1 MSRQNKLGAVIVSLA
16 AIALAGCAAS
26 FNDQAI
32 APVNGAFNNN
42 NLNGTY
48 VVAFSGTDTGNAN
61 PSYFAMTGIVT
72 ANGNGSLTGG
82 AIDLD
87 DPALGSA
94 LQTGYVF
101 ADVPVSG
108 NYNITPDGRGNGS
121 ISFSING
128 AQVQFGLDFV
138 LTSSTHGMITRF
150 DNNGSGSGTIDLQQ
164 PVLSQSALQGSY
176 SFGLEGVDSSV
187 VDPLSAVGSFTLDG
201 NGNVIFGVEDMNDNG
216 NSSNLQAVP
225 IQGTVLLGSPG
236 SAQLRTSAPEY
247 GTPHFDVWPIDP
259 THLKFIEM
267 DSTAFLAGDAFVS
280 TGQTAFPS
288 GPLVFTLGGED
299 TAQGPFVAGGLL
311 TSDGSSQI
319 QNGLEDIN
327 DEGYVAQAP
336 SISGNFTS
344 NGVRSV
350 LTLNGIY
357 NGDIT
362 SNVVS
367 GSYTFA
373 AYPYSGGIMLL
384 EIDNGAGSTFGI
396 SSGNIYPQSATA
408 LAGSQ
413 SYGLNLS
420 GSNTLGETDWIAEF
434 TASGNGASGLY
445 DANNS
450 GSLISGY
457 SLGSGGSYTVGP
469 NGRGTM
475 QFPGLQMNGASI
487 IPALN
492 LTFYVLDS
500 STAVFIE
507 TDGNQLATGA
517 FQAQDATNSPV
528 AGLAHTMFMRPPMP
542 AQRNL
547 RDIHR

>member
-1 MSRQNKLGAVIVSLA
+1 MSLQNKLAIVFVSFA
-16 AIALAGCAAS
+16 AIALAGCAVS
-26 FNDQAI
+26 VNDQAV
-32 APVNGAFNNN
+32 APANGAFNNS

-48 VVAFSGTDTGNAN
+48 VVAFTGTDNGNAN
-61 PSYFAMTGIVT
+61 PNYFAMTGIVT

-94 LQTGYVF
+94 LKTGYVF
-101 ADVPVSG
+101 ADIPVSG
-108 NYNITPDGRGNGS
+108 NYSITPDGRGNGS
-121 ISFSING
+121 ISLSING

-138 LTSSTHGMITRF
+138 LTSSNHGMITRF

-164 PVLSQSALQGSY
+164 PALSQSALQGSY
-176 SFGLEGVDSSV
+176 SFGLGGVDSGIV
-187 VDPLSAVGSFTLDG
+187 NPLSAVGSFTLDG
-201 NGNVIFGVEDMNDNG
+201 KGNVISGIEDLNDNG
-216 NSSNLQAVP
+216 NSSELQALP
-225 IQGTVLLGSPG
+225 IQGAVLLGSPG
-236 SAQLRTSAPEY
+236 SAQLRTSAPGL
-247 GTPHFDVWPIDP
+247 GTLRFDVWPIDS
-259 THLKFIEM
+259 THLKFVET
-267 DSTAFLAGDAFVS
+267 DSMAFLAGDAFVS

-288 GPLVFTLGGED
+288 GPLVFTLSGED
-299 TAQGPFVAGGLL
+299 TTQGPFVAGGLL

-319 QNGLEDIN
+319 QSGLEDIN
-327 DEGYVAQAP
+327 DEGFVAQAP
-336 SISGNFTS
+336 SVSGNFTS
-344 NGVRSV
+344 DGVRSV

-357 NGDIT
+357 NGNIT

-373 AYPYSGGIMLL
+373 AYPYSGGIVLL
-384 EIDNGAGSTFGI
+384 EIDGGAGSTLGI
-396 SSGNIYPQSATA
+396 SSGTIYTQSATA
-408 LAGSQ
+408 LIGQQ

-420 GSNTLGETDWIAEF
+420 GANTFGEADWIAEF
-434 TASGNGASGLY
+434 TASGNVVSGLY

-475 QFPGLQMNGASI
+475 QFPGLQMNGSSI

-528 AGLAHTMFMRPPMP
+528 AGLAHATSMRPPMT

-547 RDIHR
+547 PAIHR

>member
-1 MSRQNKLGAVIVSLA
+1 MSFQNKLTTMIISLA
-16 AIALAGCAAS
+16 AIALAGCAS
-26 FNDQAI
+26 FNDQAV
-32 APVNGAFNNN
+32 APANGAFNNSS
-42 NLNGTY
+42 LNGTY
-48 VVAFSGTDTGNAN
+48 VVAFSGTDTGNGN

-72 ANGNGSLTGG
+72 ANGNGTLTGG
-82 AIDLD
+82 AIDLA

-108 NYNITPDGRGNGS
+108 NYSITPDGRGNGS

-164 PVLSQSALQGSY
+164 PALSQSALQGSY
-176 SFGLEGVDSSV
+176 SFGLGGVDSSIV
-187 VDPLSAVGSFTLDG
+187 NPLSAVGSFTLDG
-201 NGNVIFGVEDMNDNG
+201 NGNVISGIEDLNDNG
-216 NSSNLQAVP
+216 NSSNLQALP

-236 SAQLRTSAPEY
+236 SAQLRTSAPGY
-247 GTPHFDVWPIDP
+247 GTPRFDVWAIDS
-259 THLKFIEM
+259 THLKFVEM

-288 GPLVFTLGGED
+288 GQLVFTLSGED

-319 QNGLEDIN
+319 QSGLEDIN

-336 SISGNFTS
+336 SVSGNFTS

-367 GSYTFA
+367 GNYTFV

-396 SSGNIYPQSATA
+396 SSGNIYPQNATA
-408 LAGSQ
+408 LTGSQ

-420 GSNTLGETDWIAEF
+420 GANTLGETDWIAEF
-434 TASGNGASGLY
+434 TASGNDANGLY

-475 QFPGLQMNGASI
+475 QFPGLQMNGSSM

-492 LTFYVLDS
+492 LTFYVLDN

-528 AGLAHTMFMRPPMP
+528 AGLAHAMFMRPPMT
-542 AQRNL
+542 AQGNL
-547 RDIHR
+547 RAIHR

>member
-1 MSRQNKLGAVIVSLA
+1 MSRQNKLGAVIVFLA

-32 APVNGAFNNN
+32 APVNGAFKNNN
-42 NLNGTY
+42 PNGTY

-216 NSSNLQAVP
+216 NSSNLQALP

-236 SAQLRTSAPEY
+236 AAQLRTSAPEY

-299 TAQGPFVAGGLL
+299 TTQGSFVAGGLL

-319 QNGLEDIN
+319 QSGLEDIN

-373 AYPYSGGIMLL
+373 AYAYSGGIMLL

>member
-1 MSRQNKLGAVIVSLA
+1 MSLQNKLAVVFVSFA

-26 FNDQAI
+26 VNDQAV
-32 APVNGAFNNN
+32 APASGAFNNN
-42 NLNGTY
+42 NLSGTY
-48 VVAFSGTDTGNAN
+48 VVAFSGTDNGNGN
-61 PSYFAMTGIVT
+61 PSYYAMTGIVT
-72 ANGNGSLTGG
+72 ANGNGAPTGG
-82 AIDLD
+82 AMDLD
-87 DPALGSA
+87 DPALGTA

-101 ADVPVSG
+101 ADIPVSG
-108 NYNITPDGRGNGS
+108 NYSITPDGRGNGS
-121 ISFSING
+121 LSFTLNG

-138 LTSSTHGMITRF
+138 LTSSSHGMITRF
-150 DNNGSGSGTIDLQQ
+150 DNNGSGSGTLDLQQ
-164 PVLSQSALQGSY
+164 AAISQSALQGSY
-176 SFGLEGVDSSV
+176 SFGLGGVDSSIV
-187 VDPLSAVGSFTLDG
+187 NPLSAVGSFTLDG
-201 NGNVIFGVEDMNDNG
+201 NGNVISGIEDLNDNG
-216 NSSNLQAVP
+216 NSSNLQALP
-225 IQGTVLLGSPG
+225 IQGAVLAGSPG
-236 SAQLRTSAPEY
+236 SAQLRTTAPGL
-247 GTPHFDVWPIDP
+247 GTLHFDVWAIDS
-259 THLKFIEM
+259 THLKFVET

-299 TAQGPFVAGGLL
+299 TTQGPFVAGGLL

-319 QNGLEDIN
+319 QSGLEDIN

-336 SISGNFTS
+336 SVSGNFTS
-344 NGVRSV
+344 SGARSV

-362 SNVVS
+362 NNVVS
-367 GSYTFA
+367 GDYTFA

-384 EIDNGAGSTFGI
+384 EIDGGAGSTLGI
-396 SSGNIYPQSATA
+396 SSGNIYTQSATA
-408 LAGSQ
+408 LTGSQ

-420 GSNTLGETDWIAEF
+420 GANTFGETDWIAEF
-434 TASGNGASGLY
+434 TSSGNGASGLY

-475 QFPGLQMNGASI
+475 QFPGLQINGSSI

-528 AGLAHTMFMRPPMP
+528 AGPAHAMFMRPPVV
-542 AQRNL
+542 AERNL
-547 RDIHR
+547 RAIHR